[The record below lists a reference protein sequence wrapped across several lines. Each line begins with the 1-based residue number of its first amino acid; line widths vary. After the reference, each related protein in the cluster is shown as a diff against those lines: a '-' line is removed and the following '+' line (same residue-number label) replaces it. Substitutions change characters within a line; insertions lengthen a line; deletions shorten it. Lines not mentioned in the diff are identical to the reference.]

1 MTQKNT
7 NKWRL
12 ACADIY
18 RNFAPSKPI
27 RKRMKLNKCKK
38 NESVQY
44 CRIYLFLIVLLYST
58 MLHAQQSDSFIISGT
73 IKDERKEP
81 VELASVF
88 LKNTNIGTSSDKN
101 GDFILQIP
109 AHTRGEA
116 HIFCVHFLGYETYE
130 EAVNVVAGKRK
141 TIHVLLD
148 EKNLHIGEV
157 VISAK
162 TEKRKL
168 ETAGFAISAIEP
180 SKSALQSL
188 QTNELLDRTAGVR
201 IRQDGGLGSRV
212 NYNINGLS
220 GDAIKIFIDGV
231 PASNFGAAF
240 SLSNIPPALIE
251 RIEVYKGVVPGYL
264 SEDALGGAVNVVL
277 KQKANNTLNT
287 SYSFG
292 SFNTHQWSINGSYRA
307 DNGLTAD
314 VSAFY
319 NYSDNS
325 YKVWGPS
332 ISFKDYTGKTEPNQ
346 KAKRFHDAYES
357 YGTKFNV
364 GFTSVRWADRFL
376 VGGVFSKVYKE
387 VQHGSTMNNVYGDRH
402 NRRDSKVAT
411 LTYDKKDFLLEG
423 LSLKVDASHSNLSRQ
438 VIDTVGIMYDWSG
451 KPLTYPDGSFVM
463 YTGGAEIG
471 NEKTTAIDKDKTTV
485 ARVNMGYELVENQTL
500 YVNYLFNDFRRSA
513 SDKFQPLGLQML
525 KNTRDLQKNIMSFT
539 YESGLFEERLK
550 TNIFYKHY
558 FQQVVS
564 NEPYREDIVP
574 GVANYEVEVIK
585 KNIDYSGYGLTLSFA
600 LLPNIYLLGSA
611 EKAIRLPNADELFGN
626 NAENLLPPSAELAPE
641 MSYNANI
648 GVALGTFVLNKHS
661 IRLNTSFYYRDTR
674 GMIREAI
681 RTGSFVYSQ
690 FENLE
695 NVLTKGVDAEFTYNY
710 ANKVNYSFNI
720 SKFDVLFNTEFDKN
734 GDRYNFYRMQIRNEP
749 SFKFN
754 NNIAYF
760 LNNLFLKG
768 SRGSVYY
775 NVNYVNSFLRNWAN
789 VGGKNL
795 DKIPTQYPMDA
806 GFAYTFPTNKIT
818 FSLDAKNIFNQQI
831 FDNFGLQKPGRA
843 FFAKITYSII

>member
-1 MTQKNT
+1 
-7 NKWRL
+7 
-12 ACADIY
+12 
-18 RNFAPSKPI
+18 
-27 RKRMKLNKCKK
+27 MKCNYKK
-38 NESVQY
+38 SNINNII
-44 CRIYLFLIVLLYST
+44 CIYLYLTVLLSYT
-58 MLHAQQSDSFIISGT
+58 TLYAQSGHSSVISGT
-73 IKDERKEP
+73 VKNEKQES
-81 VELASVF
+81 VEFASVF
-88 LKNTNIGTSSDKN
+88 LKNTGIGTSSDEN
-101 GDFILQIP
+101 GNFVLP
-109 AHTRGEA
+109 VPSGT
-116 HIFCVHFLGYETYE
+116 HIFCVRVLGYTLYE
-130 EAVNVVAGKRK
+130 EEVDVKVSEKQ
-141 TIHVLLD
+141 TIHVRLKEEDFSL
-148 EKNLHIGEV
+148 GEV
-157 VISAK
+157 IVSVK

-168 ETAGFAISAIEP
+168 ETTGFAVSAIEP
-180 SKSALQSL
+180 GKAALQSL
-188 QTNELLDRTAGVR
+188 QTSELLDRTAGIR
-201 IRQDGGLGSRV
+201 IRQDGGLGSRI

-240 SLSNIPPALIE
+240 SLSTIPPALIE

-277 KQKANNTLNT
+277 RQKARNSLST
-287 SYSFG
+287 SYSLG
-292 SFNTHQWSINGSYRA
+292 SFNTHQWNINGSYRA
-307 DNGLTAD
+307 DNGLTFDA
-314 VSAFY
+314 SGFY

-325 YKVWGPS
+325 YKVWGPG

-346 KAKRFHDAYES
+346 TAKRFHDAYES
-357 YGTKFNV
+357 YGTKVNT
-364 GFTSVRWADRFL
+364 GFTSVRWADRFF
-376 VGGVFSKVYKE
+376 VGGVLSKGYKE
-387 VQHGSTMNNVYGDRH
+387 VQHGSTMNSVYGDRH
-402 NRRDSKVAT
+402 NRRESKVVT
-411 LTYDKKDFLLEG
+411 LTYDKKNFLLDG
-423 LSLKVDASHSNLSRQ
+423 LSLKVDASRSNLSRQ

-451 KPLTYPDGSFVM
+451 KPLQYPDGSFVM
-463 YTGGAEIG
+463 YQGGAEVG
-471 NEKTTAIDKDKTTV
+471 NEKTAAIDKDKASV
-485 ARVNMGYELVENQTL
+485 ARVNLGYALTKNHTL
-500 YVNYLFNDFRRSA
+500 YVNYLFNDFKRSA
-513 SDKFQPLGLQML
+513 SDKYQPLGLQKL
-525 KNTRDLQKNIMSFT
+525 KNMRDLQKNILSFT
-539 YESGLFEERLK
+539 YESSLFKERMK

-564 NEPYREDIVP
+564 NEPYREDKVP
-574 GVANYEVEVIK
+574 GVPNYEMKVIK

-600 LLPNIYLLGSA
+600 LLPNLYLLGSA

-641 MSYNANI
+641 ESFNANV
-648 GVALGTFVLNKHS
+648 GAVFGPYLLNNHS

-695 NVLTKGVDAEFTYNY
+695 NVLTKGVDAELTYNY
-710 ANKVNYSFNI
+710 VDKVSFSFNV

-760 LNNLFLKG
+760 YHNLFLKG

-775 NVNYVNSFLRNWAN
+775 NVNYVNAFLRNWSN

-795 DKIPTQYPMDA
+795 DKIPTQYPMDI
-806 GFAYTFPTNKIT
+806 GFAYAFPANKIT
-818 FSLDAKNIFNQQI
+818 VSFDVKNIFNQQI

>member
-1 MTQKNT
+1 MTKYYLLLILT
-7 NKWRL
+7 N
-12 ACADIY
+12 
-18 RNFAPSKPI
+18 
-27 RKRMKLNKCKK
+27 
-38 NESVQY
+38 
-44 CRIYLFLIVLLYST
+44 
-58 MLHAQQSDSFIISGT
+58 IISFSAIAQTGSLSGT
-73 IKDERKEP
+73 VKLENGTPVSDANVVIRSLNNLVLTDENGKFNFPNIAYGNYEIIVSSIEVVQDTFQVQFSRGSNEP
-81 VELASVF
+81 VVLTVQPSV
-88 LKNTNIGTSSDKN
+88 
-101 GDFILQIP
+101 
-109 AHTRGEA
+109 
-116 HIFCVHFLGYETYE
+116 Y
-130 EAVNVVAGKRK
+130 
-141 TIHVLLD
+141 
-148 EKNLHIGEV
+148 NLNEV

-180 SKSALQSL
+180 AKFALQSL

-231 PASNFGAAF
+231 PASNFGPAF

-277 KQKANNTLNT
+277 KQKSNNTLNT
-287 SYSFG
+287 SYSIG
-292 SFNTHQWSINGSYRA
+292 SFNTHQWNINGSYRA
-307 DNGLTAD
+307 DNGLTFDA
-314 VSAFY
+314 SAFY
-319 NYSDNS
+319 NYSDNN
-325 YKVWGPS
+325 YKVWGPN
-332 ISFKDYTGKTEPNQ
+332 IAFKDYTGKTEPNQ
-346 KAKRFHDAYES
+346 TARRFHDAYES
-357 YGTKFNV
+357 YGTKFNA

-376 VGGVFSKVYKE
+376 IGGVLSKGYKE

-402 NRRDSKVAT
+402 NRRGSNVIT
-411 LTYDKKDFLLEG
+411 LTYDKKDFLLDG

-451 KPLTYPDGSFVM
+451 KPLTYPDGTYVR

-471 NEKTTAIDKDKTTV
+471 NEKTAAIDKDKTSV
-485 ARVNMGYELVENQTL
+485 ARVNMGYGLTKNHML

-513 SDKFQPLGLQML
+513 SDEYQPLGLQML
-525 KNTRDLQKNIMSFT
+525 KDTRDLQKNIMSFT
-539 YESGLFEERLK
+539 YESSLFAERLK

-564 NEPYREDIVP
+564 NEPYREDKVP
-574 GVANYEVEVIK
+574 GVPNYEMEVIK

-600 LLPNIYLLGSA
+600 LLPNLYLLGSA

-626 NAENLLPPSAELAPE
+626 NAENLLPPSAELSPE
-641 MSYNANI
+641 ESFNANV
-648 GVALGTFVLNKHS
+648 GAVLGPYVLNNHS
-661 IRLNTSFYYRDTR
+661 VRLNTSFYYRDTR

-695 NVLTKGVDAEFTYNY
+695 NVLTKGVDAEFTYSY
-710 ANKVNYSFNI
+710 ADKMVFLFNV
-720 SKFDVLFNTEFDKN
+720 SKFDVLFNTEYDKN

-754 NNIAYF
+754 SNISYF
-760 LNNLFLKG
+760 YKNIFLKG
-768 SRGSVYY
+768 TRGSVYY
-775 NVNYVNSFLRNWAN
+775 NVNYVNSFLRNWSN

-795 DKIPTQYPMDA
+795 DEIPTQYPMDA
-806 GFAYTFPTNKIT
+806 GFAYTFPANKIT
-818 FSLDAKNIFNQQI
+818 FGFDAKNIFNQQI